1 MECPKHVRPGEVE
14 PRDRSSPSVAAMED
28 EICREILAIELD
40 SYGRGATNVR
50 AHVLDDDLV
59 VVLLDGLKLQ
69 PSEEFL
75 VEEGREQDVIAV
87 RNQFEQA
94 IAASFKGAVERAT
107 GRRVVGFT
115 SQEQVSEPRFA
126 IEVFRLEPV

>member
-1 MECPKHVRPGEVE
+1 MKRPEHVRPGEMDAR
-14 PRDRSSPSVAAMED
+14 PRSSPSVGVMED

-40 SYGRGATNVR
+40 SYGRGATSIR
-50 AHVLDDDLV
+50 AHLLDDDLV

-75 VEEGREQDVIAV
+75 IEEGREEAVIAV

-94 IAASFKGAVERAT
+94 IAASFKAAVERAT

-115 SQEQVSEPRFA
+115 SQQQVSEPRFA
-126 IEVFRLEPV
+126 IEVFRLQPV

>member
-1 MECPKHVRPGEVE
+1 MEE
-14 PRDRSSPSVAAMED
+14 
-28 EICREILAIELD
+28 EICRASLAIELD

-50 AHVLDDDLV
+50 AHLLDDDLV

-75 VEEGREQDVIAV
+75 VEEGRQEAVIAV

-94 IAASFKGAVERAT
+94 IAASFKAAVERAT
-107 GRRVVGFT
+107 GRTVVG
-115 SQEQVSEPRFA
+115 VSSR
-126 IEVFRLEPV
+126 